1 MKVIKQGAEAV
12 LKLDKNKII
21 KERVVKNYRIKE
33 IDGRLRK
40 FRTKR
45 ESNLLKKINF
55 LNVPRV
61 FRVDEKNMLIEMEF
75 INGKLLK
82 DFLKNSKNFK
92 FDLIGKEVAKM
103 HDNNIIHGDLTTT
116 NIIIRN
122 KVPYFIDFGLG
133 FISHKIEDKA
143 VDLYLLKQALTSSFP
158 LLSKDV
164 FNKILDGYKES
175 KNYNEVIERLKKVE
189 KRGHYKE

>member
-1 MKVIKQGAEAV
+1 
-12 LKLDKNKII
+12 
-21 KERVVKNYRIKE
+21 
-33 IDGRLRK
+33 
-40 FRTKR
+40 
-45 ESNLLKKINF
+45 
-55 LNVPRV
+55 
-61 FRVDEKNMLIEMEF
+61 
-75 INGKLLK
+75 
-82 DFLKNSKNFK
+82 
-92 FDLIGKEVAKM
+92 
-103 HDNNIIHGDLTTT
+103 
-116 NIIIRN
+116 
-122 KVPYFIDFGLG
+122 LG

>member
-92 FDLIGKEVAKM
+92 FDLIFKEVAKM

-122 KVPYFIDFGLG
+122 NVPYFIDFGLG

-143 VDLYLLKQALTSSFP
+143 VDLYLLKQALISSFP

-175 KNYNEVIERLKKVE
+175 KNYNEIMQRLKKVE